1 MKEYLSSIRPNGL
14 FKEADFDFFE
24 NFQTEIYEK
33 YGYHLDKLC
42 PSSKFWFYD
51 KLNDKINH
59 YNRYTHNYYIEYAKR
74 FEGKRESALKVLEIG
89 IYTGFSM
96 LLWEKFF
103 PNAQIYGIDINIQG
117 VLFNNKNAFELCKD
131 HERINLF
138 EFDGTNET
146 KINEFIK
153 NVGGDFD
160 IIIDDGS
167 HLGDHQIK
175 SLIHFLPHL
184 KEDGIFVVEDIGLYP
199 TGGNSFWINHYENKT
214 GDIKNWNNEDTIHNY
229 LEIGITDKNDPYS
242 NQWNG
247 IPMFEYF
254 MKNYNNI
261 PHNRLAKYKYYLSR
275 ENINLLDKVECN
287 WIAPINFETINRN
300 TTKDGEIDNFKTR
313 GNSKM
318 CFINYK

>member
-1 MKEYLSSIRPNGL
+1 MKEYLSSIRPNGMI
-14 FKEADFDFFE
+14 KKADFEFFE
-24 NFQTEIYEK
+24 NFQNEIYDE

-42 PSSKFWFYD
+42 PSSKFWYYD

-59 YNRYTHNYYIEYAKR
+59 YNSYSHNYYIEYAKR
-74 FEGKRESALKVLEIG
+74 FQSKRESALKVLEIG

-103 PNAQIYGIDINIQG
+103 PNAEIYGIDINITG
-117 VLFNNKNAFELCKD
+117 TLFNNKNAYELCKD
-131 HERINLF
+131 KKRIHLY
-138 EFDGTNET
+138 EFDGTNEA
-146 KINEFIK
+146 KIQRFIK
-153 NVGGDFD
+153 EVKGDFD

-175 SLIHFLPHL
+175 SLIYFLPYL
-184 KEDGIFVVEDIGLYP
+184 KKDGIYVVEDIGLYP
-199 TGGNSFWINHYENKT
+199 TGGSSFWIN
-214 GDIKNWNNEDTIHNY
+214 NEINNY
-229 LEIGITDKNDPYS
+229 LELGITDPNDPYS
-242 NQWNG
+242 KEYNG

-261 PHNRLAKYKYYLSR
+261 PHNRFEKYKYYLSR
-275 ENINLLDKVECN
+275 ENLSLLDKVKCD

-300 TTKDGEIDNFKTR
+300 ISKEGKVDNFKTR

-318 CFINYK
+318 CFIKYKQV